1 MDRCANTEYLNAY
14 MRTVDQEEKRLDA
27 IDRRKAQL
35 LESDFSSSSA
45 WAALEAL
52 HEIPESIGE
61 QISLNM
67 AHVNCAPNEEMK
79 SVFYAVIGRIVADYI
94 SQFCEKEAQAIAER
108 DVDNASCHNCFDLGC
123 KFCMEKK

>member
-35 LESDFSSSSA
+35 LESDFSSSSELSV
-45 WAALEAL
+45 LEAL
-52 HEIPESIGE
+52 HETPESIGE
-61 QISLNM
+61 QIALNM
-67 AHVNCAPNEEMK
+67 SHVNCIPNEEMK

-94 SQFCEKEAQAIAER
+94 SQFCDKEAQAIAER
-108 DVDNASCHNCFDLGC
+108 DIDDASCQHCFDLGC
-123 KFCMEKK
+123 MLCSE